1 MRNILSKR
9 EIVPSLSSKK
19 YIKQCPKVL
28 GEICDRLSLG
38 TTLSQ
43 ICSSTHLPD
52 RRTVN
57 RWQNS
62 DPATAKLILNARKIG
77 AWHLFDESLDR
88 LKDATP
94 QNILIEKELAHH
106 IRWTI
111 SKLVPE
117 VFGDKASPN
126 VHLSGE
132 KIEVVWAGTTNT

>member
-1 MRNILSKR
+1 MKGYVIGLLYMDNWDWY
-9 EIVPSLSSKK
+9 EK
-19 YIKQCPKVL
+19 YF
-28 GEICDRLSLG
+28 
-38 TTLSQ
+38 
-43 ICSSTHLPD
+43 
-52 RRTVN
+52 
-57 RWQNS
+57 
-62 DPATAKLILNARKIG
+62 PATAKLILNARKIG

-117 VFGDKASPN
+117 VFGDKSCPN